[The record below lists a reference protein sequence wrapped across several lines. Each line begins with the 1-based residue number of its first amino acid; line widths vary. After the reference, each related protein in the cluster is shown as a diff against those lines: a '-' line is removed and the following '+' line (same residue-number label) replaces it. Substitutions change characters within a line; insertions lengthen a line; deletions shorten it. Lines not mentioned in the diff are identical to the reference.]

1 MASNQLSAA
10 ELAELVQY
18 YKQIENLSQSAAT
31 NAANLAQQQGNA
43 RTQLERLRRE
53 YQDWT
58 SDIDSSLQSFKEIS
72 SELNKFKT
80 GINDSKKSYSNL
92 ESLAQKLQYHQK
104 GINSLSSRELENL
117 QKKAKQQAK
126 NLETSQNTLTN
137 DRTRLLEE
145 QRRYENIINRKEILG
160 QSTDKEYKK
169 LIEIES
175 ILSQI
180 SKSYALNQELLD
192 NDNQSLEHTLATISE
207 TLKKQKAIEKS
218 MGLTG
223 ALMKSISKIPF
234 LGDLPGMREV
244 LGDVEEEIS
253 AIQKN
258 TGKTV
263 SRTKAMGMAFK
274 KMGPVIK
281 DAFTDPLV
289 TIGLLVK
296 GFKMFLELGFAVDK
310 QVTEMSKSMAV
321 SKDVA
326 ALTRDRFVEI
336 QSSSNNLLE
345 TTNNLVDAQGQLAKS
360 FGTTLGFT
368 DAQLKDQI
376 MLTKQVGLEE
386 EAAAGLQQLALANGK
401 SANDILKSTVKQT
414 AALARQTGVQL
425 DNRKVLAEV
434 AKVSGQLRLQYQ
446 NNPELIAKAVVQ
458 TQKLGISFETA
469 KNMANKL
476 LDFENSISS
485 ELEAELLTGKQLNL
499 EEARLL
505 ALQGKSAEAAAL
517 IAEQVGSAA
526 EFSEL
531 NVIAQQSL
539 AEAAGMSADELAN
552 SLVYQENLAKLGSQ
566 AKQQVEEQV
575 QKLKDLGKTEEANQ
589 LMKSI
594 GNAEAAEKALQEISA
609 QEKFNAAIDKLKS
622 MLSSIVEGP
631 AAKFVNILGAIVS
644 DADSLKT
651 IFYGISTIIGAL
663 SLTRLITGLATALVT
678 SGALAATTAGTA
690 SAITLGLG
698 AIAIVAGIAS
708 IMGAVNAAKA
718 KAEEVPAVKIK
729 DGIINPRGG
738 LVVSGP
744 EGSIQLDKKDS
755 VIAGTNLGGGGSEKN
770 TAIEEQNALLR
781 EIVNRP
787 VKVDVGNFFNDSARS
802 AVRIQ

>member
-43 RTQLERLRRE
+43 RIQLERLRRE

-104 GINSLSSRELENL
+104 GISTLSSRELSNL
-117 QKKAKQQAK
+117 QKKAKQQIK

-145 QRRYENIINRKEILG
+145 QRRYENIIYQKEILG
-160 QSTDKEYKK
+160 QSTDREYKK

-175 ILSQI
+175 TLSQI

-192 NDNQSLEHTLATISE
+192 SENQSLEHTLATISE

-223 ALMKSISKIPF
+223 ALMKGISKIPF

-244 LGDVEEEIS
+244 LGEVEVEIS

-263 SRTKAMGMAFK
+263 SRTEAMGMAFK

-386 EAAAGLQQLALANGK
+386 ESAAGLQQLALANGQ

-425 DNRKVLAEV
+425 DNRKVLTEV

-446 NNPELIAKAVVQ
+446 NNPELIAKAVIQ

-485 ELEAELLTGKQLNL
+485 ELEAELLTGK
-499 EEARLL
+499 
-505 ALQGKSAEAAAL
+505 
-517 IAEQVGSAA
+517 
-526 EFSEL
+526 
-531 NVIAQQSL
+531 
-539 AEAAGMSADELAN
+539 
-552 SLVYQENLAKLGSQ
+552 
-566 AKQQVEEQV
+566 
-575 QKLKDLGKTEEANQ
+575 
-589 LMKSI
+589 
-594 GNAEAAEKALQEISA
+594 
-609 QEKFNAAIDKLKS
+609 
-622 MLSSIVEGP
+622 
-631 AAKFVNILGAIVS
+631 
-644 DADSLKT
+644 
-651 IFYGISTIIGAL
+651 
-663 SLTRLITGLATALVT
+663 
-678 SGALAATTAGTA
+678 
-690 SAITLGLG
+690 
-698 AIAIVAGIAS
+698 
-708 IMGAVNAAKA
+708 
-718 KAEEVPAVKIK
+718 
-729 DGIINPRGG
+729 
-738 LVVSGP
+738 
-744 EGSIQLDKKDS
+744 
-755 VIAGTNLGGGGSEKN
+755 
-770 TAIEEQNALLR
+770 
-781 EIVNRP
+781 
-787 VKVDVGNFFNDSARS
+787 
-802 AVRIQ
+802 

>member
-1 MASNQLSAA
+1 MAQQLTPQ
-10 ELAELVQY
+10 ELQELVRL
-18 YKQIENLSQSAAT
+18 YKILDGLTDATAQNAAQQAQAIGNAT
-31 NAANLAQQQGNA
+31 NEL
-43 RTQLERLRRE
+43 TRLRRE
-53 YQDWT
+53 YADFT
-58 SDIDSSLQSFKEIS
+58 SDISSAIKSFKEIT
-72 SELNKFKT
+72 SEFDKQRK
-80 GINDSKKSYSNL
+80 GINDSKKAYN
-92 ESLAQKLQYHQK
+92 SLDSIAQKLQYYQK
-104 GINSLSSRELENL
+104 GITTLSSRELSNL
-117 QKKAKQQAK
+117 QKKVKQQK
-126 NLETSQNTLTN
+126 DNLKITQDTLQENRRNLIQEQNRLRQGGLLTA
-137 DRTRLLEE
+137 EE
-145 QRRYENIINRKEILG
+145 RKRYNQNIASFQEIRKAQRVNN
-160 QSTDKEYKK
+160 
-169 LIEIES
+169 
-175 ILSQI
+175 
-180 SKSYALNQELLD
+180 ELLD
-192 NDNQSLEHTLATISE
+192 EQNIAMTQLNESLGEAARRE
-207 TLKKQKAIEKS
+207 KEIEKS

-223 ALMKSISKIPF
+223 ALMKGISKIPF
-234 LGDLPGMREV
+234 LADLPGMREV
-244 LGDVEEEIS
+244 LGEVEGEIS

-263 SRTKAMGMAFK
+263 SRTEAMGMDFK

-386 EAAAGLQQLALANGK
+386 ESAAGLQQLALANGQ

-414 AALARQTGVQL
+414 AALARQTGIQL
-425 DNRKVLAEV
+425 DNRKVLTEV

-446 NNPELIAKAVVQ
+446 NNPELIAKAVIQ

-552 SLVYQENLAKLGSQ
+552 SLVYQENLAELGSQ

-575 QKLKDLGKTEEANQ
+575 QKLKDQGKTEEANQ
-589 LMKSI
+589 LMRSI
-594 GNAEAAEKALQEISA
+594 GNADSAEAALKELDA
-609 QEKFNAAIDKLKS
+609 QNTFNAAVDKLKG
-622 MLSSIVEGP
+622 MLSDIVSGP
-631 AAKFVNILGAIVS
+631 AQKFVDLLGKLASNATLIKVIFGAIV
-644 DADSLKT
+644 
-651 IFYGISTIIGAL
+651 
-663 SLTRLITGLATALVT
+663 GL
-678 SGALAATTAGTA
+678 A
-690 SAITLGLG
+690 SAIAASMIITAAVTNPIGFTIGLL
-698 AIAIVAGIAS
+698 AS
-708 IMGAVNAAKA
+708 IGGLALLNSAMSTPPPIEKKGDVMYDPNGGLIVSSPQEGALFQLAK
-718 KAEEVPAVKIK
+718 K
-729 DGIINPRGG
+729 DGMI
-738 LVVSGP
+738 SGP
-744 EGSIQLDKKDS
+744 
-755 VIAGTNLGGGGSEKN
+755 VTTNTGGGGENNK
-770 TAIEEQNALLR
+770 AIEEQNKIF
-781 EIVNRP
+781 EKFINRP